1 MKKTRLQ
8 KDEHKNNTL
17 LIKDFLTSQQKK
29 KQANVEQTDLVTKL
43 VTDHLLKTEASN
55 ASQKRKQLASS
66 YDENTFKKHRL
77 DYVRELR
84 QRVLPNTKV
93 IITFS
98 SYTMRM
104 Y

>member
-1 MKKTRLQ
+1 MIMKKTRLQ
-8 KDEHKNNTL
+8 KDENKNNTL

-43 VTDHLLKTEASN
+43 VTDHLLKAEASN
-55 ASQKRKQLASS
+55 ASQERKQFASS

-77 DYVRELR
+77 GYVRELR

-93 IITFS
+93 IITF
-98 SYTMRM
+98 
-104 Y
+104 